1 MMKEMNK
8 DYKQGR
14 IDAILNFVDNRM
26 PYAVDKEETFK
37 QLRTYLNQF
46 EEVDCIC
53 SVENRIFSCS
63 SAIELAD
70 VITNQLLYQMNT
82 EK

>member
-14 IDAILNFVDNRM
+14 IDAILNFVDSRL
-26 PYAVDKEETFK
+26 PYAVDKEKTSK

-46 EEVDCIC
+46 EEVNYIC

-63 SAIELAD
+63 SDIELAD
-70 VITNQLLYQMNT
+70 VITNQLLYHMNT